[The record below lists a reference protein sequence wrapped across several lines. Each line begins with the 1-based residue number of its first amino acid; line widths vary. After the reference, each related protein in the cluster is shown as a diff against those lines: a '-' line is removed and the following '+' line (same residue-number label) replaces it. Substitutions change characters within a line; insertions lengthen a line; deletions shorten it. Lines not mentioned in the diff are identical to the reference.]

1 MRLTYRFKYR
11 NLLFTIVYL
20 LIFICS
26 SAQTNDLK
34 VMTFN
39 IRYDNPSDNEY
50 SWANRKEMV
59 FEVLQKY
66 NPAIIGFQE
75 ALKGQ
80 VDQIRAYL
88 TGYKYTGVGRD
99 DGKTAGEFAVV
110 FFDSLRFE
118 KKGGST
124 FWLSETPDIP
134 GSKSWNAACTR
145 IVTWVRLLDKKE
157 NRILVVFN
165 THFDH
170 ISEQARLESARLLLT
185 KIKQIAGQETVILTG
200 DFNSTDT
207 SAAYGLLTSQNS
219 LSAMLDTRKL
229 AGKNATGPPYTFIGF
244 PFHPE
249 KDEIIDFIFMSVNS
263 DLKVI
268 KNSIIDFN
276 RNGRYPSDHLPVL
289 TQFEY
294 IIKK

>member
-1 MRLTYRFKYR
+1 LKYK
-11 NLLFTIVYL
+11 NQIFSVIYL
-20 LIFICS
+20 LLVLCS
-26 SAQTNDLK
+26 SAQTKDLK
-34 VMTFN
+34 IMSFN

-50 SWANRKEMV
+50 SWAKRKEMV
-59 FEVLQKY
+59 FEVFQKY
-66 NPAIIGFQE
+66 NPAIIGIQE

-80 VDQIRAYL
+80 VDQIQEFL
-88 TGYKYTGVGRD
+88 TGYKCTGVGRD
-99 DGKTAGEFAVV
+99 DGKAAGEFAVV

-118 KKGGST
+118 NKGGST
-124 FWLSETPDIP
+124 FWLSETPDVP

-170 ISEQARLESARLLLT
+170 ISEQARLESARLLSSR
-185 KIKQIAGQETVILTG
+185 IKQIAGQETVILTG

-207 SAAYGLLTSQNS
+207 SAAYGLLTSQDS
-219 LSAMLDTRKL
+219 PSAMLDTRKL

-249 KDEIIDFIFMSVNS
+249 KDEIIDFIFISKNS
-263 DLKVI
+263 GLRI
-268 KNSIIDFN
+268 AQHSIIDFH
-276 RNGRYPSDHLPVL
+276 RNDKYPSDHLPVL

-294 IIKK
+294 LIKK

>member
-1 MRLTYRFKYR
+1 MKITCLIK
-11 NLLFTIVYL
+11 NINILFTAIYL
-20 LIFICS
+20 LLVLCS

-34 VMTFN
+34 VMSFN
-39 IRYDNPSDNEY
+39 IRYNNPSDNEY

-59 FEVLQKY
+59 FEVLQKF
-66 NPAIIGFQE
+66 NPGIIGFQE

-80 VDQIRAYL
+80 VDQIQEYL

-110 FFDSLRFE
+110 FYDSLRFE

-124 FWLSETPDIP
+124 FWLSETPDVP
-134 GSKSWNAACTR
+134 GSKSWGSACNR

-157 NRILVVFN
+157 NRFLVVFN

-170 ISEQARLESARLLLT
+170 ISEQARLESARLLST
-185 KIKQIAGQETVILTG
+185 RIQQIAGQETVILTG

-207 SAAYGLLTSQNS
+207 SAAYFLLTSQNS
-219 LSAMLDTRKL
+219 HSAMLDTRKL
-229 AGKNATGPPYTFIGF
+229 AEKNATGPPYTFIGF
-244 PFHPE
+244 PFHPA
-249 KDEIIDFIFMSVNS
+249 KDEIIDFIFISGNS

-268 KNSIIDFN
+268 ENRIIDFN
-276 RNGRYPSDHLPVL
+276 QNGRYPSDHLPVL

-294 IIKK
+294 LIKK

>member
-1 MRLTYRFKYR
+1 MSYQLKYK
-11 NLLFTIVYL
+11 NLLFSVICL
-20 LIFICS
+20 LLVLCS

-59 FEVLQKY
+59 FEVFKKY
-66 NPAIIGFQE
+66 NPAIIGIQE

-80 VDQIRAYL
+80 VDQIQEFL

-99 DGKTAGEFAVV
+99 DGKTAGEYAVI

-118 KKGGST
+118 NKGGST
-124 FWLSETPDIP
+124 FWLSETPDIA

-170 ISEQARLESARLLLT
+170 ISEQARLESARLLSAR
-185 KIKQIAGQETVILTG
+185 IKQIAGQETVILTG

-207 SAAYGLLTSQNS
+207 SGAYELLTSNS

-229 AGKNATGPPYTFIGF
+229 AGKNAKGPPYTFIGF

-249 KDEIIDFIFMSVNS
+249 KDEIIDFIFIS
-263 DLKVI
+263 
-268 KNSIIDFN
+268 KNSGLRIVNNTIIDYH
-276 RNGRYPSDHLPVL
+276 RNDKYPSDHLPVL

-294 IIKK
+294 LIKK